1 VVLEKNE
8 NRPTLVCLSELGY
21 LCFFITMILN
31 LKNHPVWGEGG
42 KGMVGG
48 QGEIL
53 PQWPMFFWENG
64 HTKMFLRLANSCQIS
79 DFLFLK

>member
-1 VVLEKNE
+1 
-8 NRPTLVCLSELGY
+8 
-21 LCFFITMILN
+21 MILN

-53 PQWPMFFWENG
+53 PQWPMFFLG
-64 HTKMFLRLANSCQIS
+64 RMAIQKCFLGWKIVARFQIS
-79 DFLFLK
+79 